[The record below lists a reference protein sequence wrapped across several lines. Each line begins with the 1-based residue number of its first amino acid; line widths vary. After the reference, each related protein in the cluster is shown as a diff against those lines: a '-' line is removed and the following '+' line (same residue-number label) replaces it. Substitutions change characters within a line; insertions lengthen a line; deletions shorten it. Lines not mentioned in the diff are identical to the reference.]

1 MSSLNENSQE
11 LIDLVTEHKDQ
22 DDNDILG
29 ELVGAGVPFGK
40 AKGVLDKIM
49 TAQGFRLSKA
59 DMDTK
64 AEEIL
69 ASFTAS
75 EDTTPEEVSEQ
86 IDNLVEELNCTVN
99 KARNYVKAE
108 FTGADI
114 AYPKVVRAKGG
125 PRTPTAPGFKGDVL
139 LASQF
144 AIANPVAGENDL
156 EDFRAFMVER
166 EADKTRTGTDKV
178 ARWYGAVLDLR
189 IFATAWKD
197 AGNCGE

>member
-49 TAQGFRLSKA
+49 TSQGFRLSKA

-75 EDTTPEEVSEQ
+75 TETTPEEVSEQ
-86 IDNLVEELNCTVN
+86 IDNLVEELNCTIN
-99 KARNYVKAE
+99 KARNYVKAV

-114 AYPKVVRAKGG
+114 AYPKPARKASG
-125 PRTPTAPGFKGDVL
+125 PREARAPGFRGDVL
-139 LASQF
+139 TAANF
-144 AIANPVAGENDL
+144 AIANPEAIENDQ
-156 EDFRAFMVER
+156 DAFKDYMN
-166 EADKTRTGTDKV
+166 DNGGSTTKNGTDKS
-178 ARWYGAVLDLR
+178 ARWYGAVVDLR
-189 IFATAWKD
+189 IFAKAWKD
-197 AGNCGE
+197 AGNCA